1 MCECDITNTLKSY
14 IVTRF
19 AFSEWGEH
27 CLSYALFSSG
37 NTLLVKW
44 NCSDCELFSA
54 IERLCWAFT
63 ILIFFVFN
71 IFVRKRHMSGWCWKI
86 EFILSFDAVC
96 LYRFFSS
103 LMCATSFRVGVC
115 AWVGKNLKTSILTW
129 LILPVVI
136 RLSQRLSHACLSI
149 NNFVLWNCEWLIISV
164 IVYLIV
170 PYYLDN
176 RSNSR
181 ANTCANTQLLV
192 GRVAFIRL
200 KPMQLRLV
208 LCWVI
213 ITVRIAFH
221 YAINQLSF
229 CPISF
234 GW

>member
-1 MCECDITNTLKSY
+1 MDNDNKTRASVVLSLFGFIFLELK
-14 IVTRF
+14 
-19 AFSEWGEH
+19 
-27 CLSYALFSSG
+27 
-37 NTLLVKW
+37 
-44 NCSDCELFSA
+44 
-54 IERLCWAFT
+54 
-63 ILIFFVFN
+63 
-71 IFVRKRHMSGWCWKI
+71 MS
-86 EFILSFDAVC
+86 V
-96 LYRFFSS
+96 
-103 LMCATSFRVGVC
+103 
-115 AWVGKNLKTSILTW
+115 AWVRVEFEIVYSVSDLLFMKILTW

-149 NNFVLWNCEWLIISV
+149 SNFVLWNCEWLIISV
-164 IVYLIV
+164 IVYSIV

-181 ANTCANTQLLV
+181 ANTCINTQLLV

-213 ITVRIAFH
+213 ITVRIAFN
-221 YAINQLSF
+221 AINRLSF